1 MLCKIWGKA
10 WRCYKIVLIASL
22 LPPTSAWC
30 QLLFYYAYYTRQPS
44 PSLHLHTTALLGI
57 MSHGDG
63 CHSQPLYYLL
73 HLLQY
78 EGRNPLQIWAIS
90 VRHVFWRHDN
100 RGVIVSVGIGSKV
113 WSGVKYSLTAA
124 VSFDIQQNL
133 LKCRCCWTPHSVQ
146 RGLLGFAWRHPLFL
160 SMFALL
166 RMNFSLGMMT
176 VLTRLLTLVTRCFW
190 LLLSLP

>member
-1 MLCKIWGKA
+1 MINFMTSMPCKFWGKA

-100 RGVIVSVGIGSKV
+100 RGVMVSVGIGSKV
-113 WSGVKYSLTAA
+113 WSG
-124 VSFDIQQNL
+124 
-133 LKCRCCWTPHSVQ
+133 
-146 RGLLGFAWRHPLFL
+146 
-160 SMFALL
+160 ALCL
-166 RMNFSLGMMT
+166 T
-176 VLTRLLTLVTRCFW
+176 VLHLVLISTITSEMQMLLN
-190 LLLSLP
+190 SS